1 MENEGAILY
10 GWIIASVDLIWID
23 YYKWAL
29 LAGII
34 SLQLCAVGLKMFC
47 AFSLD

>member
-10 GWIIASVDLIWID
+10 GWIIASMNLIWIH